1 MRVLL
6 LVLSLAGCGGMTL
19 NVGSNRTDIA
29 VPDELKHCP
38 EVPRGIPVPR
48 SPRSPDAI
56 IAWAN
61 ATETQRLATVGA
73 LRECK
78 ITLEKLVALVGAK

>member
-1 MRVLL
+1 
-6 LVLSLAGCGGMTL
+6 MTL
-19 NVGSNRTDIA
+19 NVGSNRTDFT
-29 VPDELKHCP
+29 VPEDMRHCP
-38 EVPRGIPVPR
+38 DAPRGIPVPKP
-48 SPRSPDAI
+48 PRSPEAV

-78 ITLEKLVALVGAK
+78 IALEKLVALVGGK